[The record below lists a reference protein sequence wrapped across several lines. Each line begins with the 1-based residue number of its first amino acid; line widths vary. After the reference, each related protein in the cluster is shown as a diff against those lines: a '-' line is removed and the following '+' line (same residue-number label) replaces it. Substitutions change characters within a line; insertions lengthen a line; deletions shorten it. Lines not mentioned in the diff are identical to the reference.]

1 MEQNNSTTNNLFDIS
16 KSPFLNRKTKSKEE
30 LEQESRTLGFS
41 SRLEEAAYSNVMQR
55 IIFNP
60 TVYKHFEKEEQF
72 KIRSAKTREQ
82 QLEYIRRF
90 GLEDLLSE
98 YLKMS
103 PIEMLEANME
113 FLEGARDEFQKIAEE
128 KEKQFEEA
136 VENYKRN
143 HR

>member
-1 MEQNNSTTNNLFDIS
+1 MEQSNSITNDSFDIS
-16 KSPFLNRKTKSKEE
+16 KNPFLNRKPKSKEE

-60 TVYKHFEKEEQF
+60 IVYKNLEKEEQF

-103 PIEMLEANME
+103 PIEMLEVNME
-113 FLEGARDEFQKIAEE
+113 FLEVARDEFQKIAEC
-128 KEKQFEEA
+128 KEKQFQEA

>member
-60 TVYKHFEKEEQF
+60 TVYKQKEKEEQF

-98 YLKMS
+98 YLKM
-103 PIEMLEANME
+103 
-113 FLEGARDEFQKIAEE
+113 
-128 KEKQFEEA
+128 
-136 VENYKRN
+136 
-143 HR
+143 